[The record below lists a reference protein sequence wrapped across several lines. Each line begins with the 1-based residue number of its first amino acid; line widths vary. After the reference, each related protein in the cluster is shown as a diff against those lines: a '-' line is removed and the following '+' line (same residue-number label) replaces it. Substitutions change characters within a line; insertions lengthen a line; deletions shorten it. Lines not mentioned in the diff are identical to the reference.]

1 MDGVSACRSQTFDD
15 DSVAIPFLLQY
26 ALRRVTGMSQN
37 HTGRSSQEDVAWCY
51 DAVHR
56 VSRTFSLTISEL
68 DEPMARDICVGYLL
82 CRVAD
87 TIEDAG
93 HIPPAA
99 QSELLRLYSRTLD
112 PSSDD
117 SVRAFDEAAAE
128 WLPET
133 LTDDWEVVDNADR
146 AVGVFRSLDSHA
158 LEAIRGPVR
167 ELVDGMAM
175 FVDRYADEGG
185 LRIKTLDELEE
196 YCWYAAGTVGTLV
209 TGLVSHEATDEQ
221 TERME
226 ANARSFALLLQLV
239 NVAKDAA
246 TDIHEENNVYL
257 PLELL
262 REEGLDHSDVGDPE
276 NVDSLVPVIEQVTAR
291 AESYLDGAQTWLE
304 AMPESRGNTLSAWA
318 IPFLLAVGTIRELR
332 ERPADVVKEGNV
344 KISRE
349 EVHAVCQQFVNDGEP
364 ALGDLRRKIRSQP
377 LHTY

>member
-1 MDGVSACRSQTFDD
+1 
-15 DSVAIPFLLQY
+15 
-26 ALRRVTGMSQN
+26 MSQN
-37 HTGRSSQEDVAWCY
+37 HTGRSSQEDIEWCY

-56 VSRTFSLTISEL
+56 VSRTFSLTIAEL

-87 TIEDAG
+87 TVEDAG

-99 QSELLRLYSRTLD
+99 QADLLRLYSRVLD
-112 PSSDD
+112 PATDA

-133 LTDDWEVVDNADR
+133 RSADWEVVANAAR
-146 AVGVFRSLDSHA
+146 AVGVFRSLETQSLD
-158 LEAIRGPVR
+158 AIRGPVR

-185 LRIKTLDELEE
+185 LRIRTLDELEE

-209 TGLVSHEATDEQ
+209 TGLVAPDATDAQREQ
-221 TERME
+221 ME
-226 ANARSFALLLQLV
+226 DNARAFALLLQLV

-246 TDIHEENNVYL
+246 TDIEEENNVYL

-262 REEGLDHSDVGDPE
+262 EEQGLDHDDVGDT
-276 NVDSLVPVIEQVTAR
+276 NRVDALVPVIERVTDR
-291 AESYLDGAQTWLE
+291 AESYLDGAQRWLD
-304 AMPESRGNTLSAWA
+304 AMPETRGNTLSAWA

-332 ERPADVVKEGNV
+332 ARPADVIEEGNV
-344 KISRE
+344 KITRE
-349 EVHAVCQQFVNDGEP
+349 EVHAVCQQFVGEDDP
-364 ALGDLRRKIRSQP
+364 AVADLRAKIRERP
-377 LHTY
+377 LHEY

>member
-1 MDGVSACRSQTFDD
+1 
-15 DSVAIPFLLQY
+15 
-26 ALRRVTGMSQN
+26 MSQN
-37 HTGRSSQEDVAWCY
+37 HTGRSSEEDIAWCY

-56 VSRTFSLTISEL
+56 VSRTFSLTIAEL

-112 PSSDD
+112 PESDD
-117 SVRAFDEAAAE
+117 SIHTFEDAAGE

-133 LTDDWEVVDNADR
+133 LTDDWEVVDNAAR
-146 AVGVFRSLDSHA
+146 AVGVFRSLDNHA
-158 LEAIRGPVR
+158 LQSIRGPVR

-175 FVDRYADEGG
+175 FVDRYDDDGG

-221 TERME
+221 AQQMAE
-226 ANARSFALLLQLV
+226 NARAFALLLQLV

-246 TDIHEENNVYL
+246 TDMEEENNVYL

-262 REEGLDHSDVGDPE
+262 DEQGLDHSDVGNPE
-276 NVDSLVPVIEQVTAR
+276 NVDALVPVIERVTER
-291 AESYLDGAQTWLE
+291 AEGYLDGAQEWLE
-304 AMPESRGNTLSAWA
+304 AMPETRGNTLSAWA

-332 ERPADVVKEGNV
+332 ERPHDVIEQGNV
-344 KISRE
+344 KITRD
-349 EVHAVCQQFVNDGEP
+349 EVHAVCQQFVGDSTP
-364 ALGDLRRKIRSQP
+364 ALSELRQQIRHQP
-377 LHTY
+377 LHEY

>member
-1 MDGVSACRSQTFDD
+1 M
-15 DSVAIPFLLQY
+15 
-26 ALRRVTGMSQN
+26 TGMSQN
-37 HTGRSSQEDVAWCY
+37 HTGRSSQEDIAWCY

-99 QSELLRLYSRTLD
+99 QAELLRLYSRTLD
-112 PSSDD
+112 PAADASI
-117 SVRAFDEAAAE
+117 RAFDDAAAQ
-128 WLPET
+128 WLPGT
-133 LTDDWEVVDNADR
+133 MTADWEVVDNASR
-146 AVGVFRSLDSHA
+146 AVGVFRSLERSS
-158 LEAIRGPVR
+158 LETIRNPVR

-175 FVDRYADEGG
+175 FVDRYAEEGG
-185 LRIKTLDELEE
+185 LRIQTLDELEE

-209 TGLVSHEATDEQ
+209 TGLVSHEASDEQ
-221 TERME
+221 VTQME
-226 ANARSFALLLQLV
+226 ENARAFALLLQLV

-246 TDIHEENNVYL
+246 TDLEQENNVYL

-262 REEGLDHSDVGDPE
+262 EEQGLDHDDVGDPAHT
-276 NVDSLVPVIEQVTAR
+276 DSLVPVIEQVTDR
-291 AESYLDGAQTWLE
+291 AEGYLDGAQTWLK
-304 AMPESRGNTLSAWA
+304 AMPETRGNKLSAWA

-332 ERPADVVKEGNV
+332 QRPADVIEEGNV

-349 EVHAVCQQFVNDGEP
+349 EVHAVCQQFVGDGEP
-364 ALGDLRRKIRSQP
+364 ALGDLRQKIRQRP
-377 LHTY
+377 LHEY